1 MKSLTITLA
10 VLFLTVSACKKDKN
24 ESGQKCSWN
33 VIINDRVAYEWLEKP
48 SLAQIKTIEN
58 SCSCTI
64 TVNEICF
71 PCSASVTTAGGI
83 DVPCR

>member
-10 VLFLTVSACKKDKN
+10 VIFLTATACKKDKN

-33 VIINDRVAYEWLEKP
+33 VILNNRVVYEWLDKP
-48 SLAQIKTIEN
+48 SSTQVKKIED
-58 SCSCTI
+58 SCSCVV
-64 TVNEICF
+64 TVNEVCF
-71 PCSASVTTAGGI
+71 SCNASVTTAGGI